1 MRGNREREAGPR
13 GPLGSGGWGGA
24 QGRRG
29 VFGEKPGLVLASD
42 EVGGQRL
49 GVVEDDEDAGPVEAV
64 HRAVIAQER
73 VPSGPR
79 RGCPQPALAL
89 PVVTGQHPC
98 HEHCLVTLGIGGR
111 VAVQHRQGGTLGKV
125 HALSIERTCGG

>member
-49 GVVEDDEDAGPVEAV
+49 GVVEDDEDAGEVRRMEGM
-64 HRAVIAQER
+64 AQ
-73 VPSGPR
+73 SIPR
-79 RGCPQPALAL
+79 
-89 PVVTGQHPC
+89 
-98 HEHCLVTLGIGGR
+98 
-111 VAVQHRQGGTLGKV
+111 GTQC
-125 HALSIERTCGG
+125 SFSQ